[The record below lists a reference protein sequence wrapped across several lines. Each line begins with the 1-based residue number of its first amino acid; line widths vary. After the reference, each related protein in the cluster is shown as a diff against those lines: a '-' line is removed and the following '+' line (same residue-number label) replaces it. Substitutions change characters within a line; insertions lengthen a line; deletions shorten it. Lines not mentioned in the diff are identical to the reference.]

1 MDNLKR
7 ELSKIRRNY
16 ESKLIDIMF
25 SLIDIEEELQTPSSY
40 SQVKRIEEMIK
51 KIKEGIGKE
60 LSD

>member
-25 SLIDIEEELQTPSSY
+25 SLIDIEEELQNHY
-40 SQVKRIEEMIK
+40 GVKRIEEMIN

>member
-25 SLIDIEEELQTPSSY
+25 SLIDIEEELQNHSE
-40 SQVKRIEEMIK
+40 VKRIEEMIK

>member
-25 SLIDIEEELQTPSSY
+25 SLIDIEEELQNHY
-40 SQVKRIEEMIK
+40 GVKRIEEMIK

>member
-25 SLIDIEEELQTPSSY
+25 SLIDIEEELQNHSG
-40 SQVKRIEEMIK
+40 VKRIEEMIK

>member
-25 SLIDIEEELQTPSSY
+25 SLIDIEEELQNPSSY

>member
-25 SLIDIEEELQTPSSY
+25 SLIDIEEELQNH

>member
-51 KIKEGIGKE
+51 KIKENIGRE

>member
-25 SLIDIEEELQTPSSY
+25 SLIDIEEELQNHSR
-40 SQVKRIEEMIK
+40 VKRIEEMIK

>member
-25 SLIDIEEELQTPSSY
+25 SLIDIEEELQNPSSY

-51 KIKEGIGKE
+51 KIKEGIGRE

>member
-25 SLIDIEEELQTPSSY
+25 SLIDIEEELQNHSG
-40 SQVKRIEEMIK
+40 VKRIEEMIK
-51 KIKEGIGKE
+51 KIKEGIGRE

>member
-25 SLIDIEEELQTPSSY
+25 SLIDIEEELQNH

-51 KIKEGIGKE
+51 KIKEGIGRE

>member
-1 MDNLKR
+1 MDINKR

-25 SLIDIEEELQTPSSY
+25 SLIDIEEELQNHSE
-40 SQVKRIEEMIK
+40 VKRIEEMIK